1 MKTVYR
7 GFTPEQ
13 LQSQYSARAAVPE
26 HPQIFQRWRRMSV
39 DFRALSH
46 SELNIPYGESPRE
59 KVDLF
64 LPSTENPPLLVFI
77 HGGYWQA
84 MDKGDFSFIARELV
98 AQGIAVALPGYD
110 LCPAVTLDQIA
121 AQMRRALLWLKLK
134 APEYGVDSRQMH
146 LCGHSDGGQ
155 LTALLLATDW
165 ATIAPAF
172 EAASLRTGISI
183 SGLFDLEPLIHTAI
197 NDALGLDLEDARRNS
212 PILARPHCR
221 VPLLLAVGGDESSEF
236 HRQSREFANV
246 WSGQGVPTRYH
257 SIAGLNH
264 FTLLEQLAVP
274 GSELLQSVLET
285 IGRSAAAC

>member
-46 SELNIPYGESPRE
+46 AELNIPYGESPRE

-98 AQGIAVALPGYD
+98 ARGIAVALPGTISVRPLRWIKSPHRCGVRCYGSS
-110 LCPAVTLDQIA
+110 LRHPSMESIPGRCISAATPPAV
-121 AQMRRALLWLKLK
+121 
-134 APEYGVDSRQMH
+134 S
-146 LCGHSDGGQ
+146 
-155 LTALLLATDW
+155 
-165 ATIAPAF
+165 
-172 EAASLRTGISI
+172 
-183 SGLFDLEPLIHTAI
+183 
-197 NDALGLDLEDARRNS
+197 
-212 PILARPHCR
+212 
-221 VPLLLAVGGDESSEF
+221 
-236 HRQSREFANV
+236 
-246 WSGQGVPTRYH
+246 
-257 SIAGLNH
+257 
-264 FTLLEQLAVP
+264 
-274 GSELLQSVLET
+274 
-285 IGRSAAAC
+285 